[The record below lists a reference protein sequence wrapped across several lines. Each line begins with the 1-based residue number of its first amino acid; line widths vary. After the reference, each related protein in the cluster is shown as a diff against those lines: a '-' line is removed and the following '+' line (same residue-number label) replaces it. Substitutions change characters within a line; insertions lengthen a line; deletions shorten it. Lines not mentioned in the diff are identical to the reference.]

1 MSQFIDAS
9 GAFPLQATAQEAL
22 VVADTALGPTAT
34 VITIPQSGGFRK
46 RAKAAL
52 ISVETQTVRLRFDG
66 GTPTSSVGH
75 LLATGDFVL
84 VRGEDN
90 VARILL
96 IRATGSSGAATLTYF
111 YDI

>member
-22 VVADTALGPTAT
+22 VVSSTAIGPTTAT
-34 VITIPQSGGFRK
+34 INAPQAGGFRK

-52 ISVETQTVRLRFDG
+52 ISVETQSVRLRFDG
-66 GTPTSSVGH
+66 TAPTASVGH
-75 LLATGDFVL
+75 LLATGDYVL

-90 VARILL
+90 VSRILL
-96 IRATGSSGAATLTYF
+96 IRTGTDGAATLTYF
-111 YDI
+111 FDL